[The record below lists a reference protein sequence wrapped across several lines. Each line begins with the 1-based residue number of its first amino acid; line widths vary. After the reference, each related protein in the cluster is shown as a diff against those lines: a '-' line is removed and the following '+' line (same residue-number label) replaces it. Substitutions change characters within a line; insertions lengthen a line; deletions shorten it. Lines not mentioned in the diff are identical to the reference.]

1 MGLPKLAATGLYS
14 VEEYLALERST
25 QERHTYLDGHIFKMS
40 GESEAHGDICV
51 NVIAEL
57 RTQLRRTPC
66 RVWTKDAKIRSGP
79 QRPKP
84 GSRKGL
90 FSYPDIVVVC
100 GERQYL
106 DEHRDVLLNP
116 TVIIE
121 VLSPST
127 EAFDRNEKL
136 RRFRLYLPTLVDY
149 VLIEQNAPAIVHYR
163 RQTDGLWVVAFADG
177 LDSSVYLASINCQL
191 SLEEVY
197 DRVEFPPDEEVSAT
211 EPEFPAM

>member
-1 MGLPKLAATGLYS
+1 MGLPKPAATGLYS

-51 NVIAEL
+51 NVIREL
-57 RTQLRRTPC
+57 STQLRRTPC

-90 FSYPDIVVVC
+90 FSYTDIVVVC

-127 EAFDRNEKL
+127 GDFDRGEKFRRYRFYLDTL
-136 RRFRLYLPTLVDY
+136 RDY
-149 VLIEQNAPAIVHYR
+149 VLIEQNLAHIDHYR
-163 RQTDGLWVVAFADG
+163 RQDNGEWVLASATGLEN
-177 LDSSVYLASINCQL
+177 SIYLASINCQL
-191 SLEEVY
+191 NLAEVY
-197 DRVEFPPDEEVSAT
+197 ERVEFLPEE
-211 EPEFPAM
+211 EMDMPEFPEM